1 VPPQNQD
8 FKLLL
13 AAEFTPGSPGGDW
26 FHIKQLLRNFDWNR
40 LSWWSMF
47 GEPKDTTNLGSRL
60 SSCGLHGR
68 LTPSKKWLIAKRFL
82 MQSLIVPRAAAHLRK
97 FIEEQQPDLI
107 WIMAHDWTIPVF
119 HQVLPRLGIP
129 WHISLYDM
137 PDIGSKVCRLG
148 PGLAKTHLRMAEEL
162 YAKASSRC
170 VIGQP
175 MATEMERTTGVRAEL
190 IERCAVEPEALEA
203 LKTRQPASSPKD
215 AIRIGYAGT
224 ILAEE
229 AFALFVAA
237 LQSIRQDLP
246 VPVEIHMFGSQ
257 RYGDRPWFD
266 SSLIVEHGFVTDAE
280 LDRIYGQCHWGLAM
294 MNMDDNDPRYNRF
307 SFPCKFTMGLSFGI
321 PLICLGHPESG
332 LMEVARRYDLG
343 IMISDPNVEK
353 MAVILKEEL
362 PKVDQSATYRA
373 EVARCAE
380 TDFNAE
386 VNRQRLHALF
396 QGDLK

>member
-1 VPPQNQD
+1 
-8 FKLLL
+8 
-13 AAEFTPGSPGGDW
+13 
-26 FHIKQLLRNFDWNR
+26 
-40 LSWWSMF
+40 
-47 GEPKDTTNLGSRL
+47 
-60 SSCGLHGR
+60 
-68 LTPSKKWLIAKRFL
+68 
-82 MQSLIVPRAAAHLRK
+82 MQSLIVPYAAAHLRK
-97 FIEEQQPDLI
+97 FIAEQKPDLI

-119 HQVLPRLGIP
+119 HRVLPQLGIP

-137 PDIGSKVCRLG
+137 PDIGSKIRRLG
-148 PGLAKTHLRMAEEL
+148 PSLAQTHLRMAEEL

-190 IERCAVEPEALEA
+190 VERCAVEPEALEA
-203 LKTRQPASSPKD
+203 LKIRQPVAGPRD
-215 AIRIGYAGT
+215 TIRIGYAGT

-237 LQSIRQDLP
+237 LQLIRQQLP
-246 VPVEIHMFGSQ
+246 LPVEIHMFGSQ

-332 LMEVARRYDLG
+332 LMEVARQYDLG
-343 IMISDPNVEK
+343 IMISDPEVEK
-353 MAVILKEEL
+353 MAAILKEEL
-362 PKVDQSATYRA
+362 PKVDQSAKYRA

-386 VNRQRLHALF
+386 ANRRRLHALF
-396 QGDLK
+396 QGDLKR